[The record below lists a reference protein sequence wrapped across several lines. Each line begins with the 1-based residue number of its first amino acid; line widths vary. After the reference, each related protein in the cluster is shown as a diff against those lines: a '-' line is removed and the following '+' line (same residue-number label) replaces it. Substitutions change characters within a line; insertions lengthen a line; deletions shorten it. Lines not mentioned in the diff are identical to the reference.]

1 MNKSLTEGII
11 WKQLLFFALPI
22 FFSSIFQHIYNIVDS
37 AIVGHYVGTA
47 AFAAISSAG
56 YIVCIVITFFVGI
69 STGTGIIVSH
79 FYGANDSESIHKAI
93 RTTVTLSLAAGL
105 ILTLIGIW
113 VSPNIVHWTKTPEEV
128 VPYSIPYIKIYFLG
142 TVPVLLYNLGS
153 GVLRA
158 CGDSKKPLYFL
169 IMSSVL
175 NVLLDIL
182 FVVSFKWGV
191 EGAALATIISQ
202 SFSAFLVL
210 GALIFRK
217 PVYKVDSIRSLFD
230 ISIFKK
236 ILIVGVPVGLQSTIG
251 ILGHLIMN
259 TKTNELGMAAIASV
273 NAVGKINNIAWLSV
287 TAIGHATVTFVG
299 QNIGAGKGSRVD
311 TGVKTALWMS
321 AGYSLLMSFVV
332 YIFRKELIAI
342 FIIDPTTV
350 ETSLTVL
357 YHIAPFYIL
366 FAVANIYTCAI
377 SGTGNTFIPM
387 LINMFCYCFLR
398 VVLMLVFMPIW
409 PDVRLVAL
417 CYPISWAAALA
428 GSYFYYIF
436 SKHKETRA
444 ISF

>member
-37 AIVGHYVGTA
+37 AIVGQYVGTA

-113 VSPNIVHWTKTPEEV
+113 ISPNIVHWTKTPEEV

-142 TVPVLLYNLGS
+142 TVPVLLNLEFK
-153 GVLRA
+153 VLLEEA

-191 EGAALATIISQ
+191 EGAALYIISQ

-217 PVYKVDSIRSLFD
+217 PVYKVDSIRSFFD

-236 ILIVGVPVGLQSTIG
+236 ILIVGLPVG
-251 ILGHLIMN
+251 
-259 TKTNELGMAAIASV
+259 
-273 NAVGKINNIAWLSV
+273 
-287 TAIGHATVTFVG
+287 F
-299 QNIGAGKGSRVD
+299 
-311 TGVKTALWMS
+311 
-321 AGYSLLMSFVV
+321 
-332 YIFRKELIAI
+332 
-342 FIIDPTTV
+342 
-350 ETSLTVL
+350 
-357 YHIAPFYIL
+357 
-366 FAVANIYTCAI
+366 
-377 SGTGNTFIPM
+377 
-387 LINMFCYCFLR
+387 
-398 VVLMLVFMPIW
+398 
-409 PDVRLVAL
+409 
-417 CYPISWAAALA
+417 
-428 GSYFYYIF
+428 
-436 SKHKETRA
+436 
-444 ISF
+444 

>member
-1 MNKSLTEGII
+1 MNKNFTEGII

-79 FYGANDSESIHKAI
+79 FYGANNSEGIYKAI

-105 ILTLIGIW
+105 ILTLTGIW
-113 VSPNIVHWTKTPEEV
+113 ISPDIVYWTKTPEEV

-210 GALIFRK
+210 GALLFRK
-217 PVYKVDSIRSLFD
+217 PVYRIDSVSDLFD
-230 ISIFKK
+230 TSVFKK
-236 ILIVGVPVGLQSTIG
+236 ILIIGVPVGLQSTIA

-273 NAVGKINNIAWLSV
+273 NAVGKINNFAWLSV

-299 QNIGAGKGSRVD
+299 QNMGAKKEKRADEV
-311 TGVKTALWMS
+311 VRTALCMS
-321 AGYSLLMSFVV
+321 AAYSLLMSFTV
-332 YIFRKELIAI
+332 YFFRKELISI
-342 FIIDPTTV
+342 FITDPTAL

-366 FAVANIYTCAI
+366 FAAANTYTCAI
-377 SGTGNTFIPM
+377 SGTGNTFVPM

-428 GSYFYYIF
+428 CIYIYYLF
-436 SKHKETRA
+436 SKRRK
-444 ISF
+444 ISTV